1 MCTIFEHEPT
11 EGFVESLFGL
21 MGLEDLPVPDYTT
34 LSKRQGDLDID
45 LPTSSKT
52 PPIHLVIDSTGLEV
66 YGEGEWT
73 RRIHGKQKR
82 RT

>member
-1 MCTIFEHEPT
+1 
-11 EGFVESLFGL
+11 

-52 PPIHLVIDSTGLEV
+52 SPMHLVIDSTVPKAFGI
-66 YGEGEWT
+66 
-73 RRIHGKQKR
+73 RRRGMEAAHSWKAKAADVAKAPPWSRQ
-82 RT
+82 

>member
-1 MCTIFEHEPT
+1 M
-11 EGFVESLFGL
+11 ESLFGL